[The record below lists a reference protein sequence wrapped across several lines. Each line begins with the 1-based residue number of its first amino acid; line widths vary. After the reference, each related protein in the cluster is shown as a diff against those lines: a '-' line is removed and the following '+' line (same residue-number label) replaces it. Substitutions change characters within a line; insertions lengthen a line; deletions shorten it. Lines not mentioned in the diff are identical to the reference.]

1 MHQNPLKEQLTKD
14 IHDFRE
20 NRKPKS
26 LKKQNLWVR
35 KFLYLLI
42 GISTLAELYCF
53 AFKDFERW
61 TR

>member
-1 MHQNPLKEQLTKD
+1 MHQNPLKEQLTKE

-35 KFLYLLI
+35 KFLYFLNNSYILP
-42 GISTLAELYCF
+42 
-53 AFKDFERW
+53 
-61 TR
+61 